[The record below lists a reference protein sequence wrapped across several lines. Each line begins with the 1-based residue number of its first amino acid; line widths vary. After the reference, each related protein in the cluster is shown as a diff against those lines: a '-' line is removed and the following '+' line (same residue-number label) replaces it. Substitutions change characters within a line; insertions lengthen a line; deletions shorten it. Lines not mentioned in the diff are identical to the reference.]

1 MIFLRQSAH
10 TYDTQLLC
18 KLLHG
23 STFYYTFVACMQDS
37 IQALT
42 NDVSLMECYFDVL
55 TDVLGNLT
63 YDVVHNKTSIW
74 SHVRQLVYKAYN
86 SSSVMQDMRRLGLNF
101 PLH

>member
-1 MIFLRQSAH
+1 
-10 TYDTQLLC
+10 
-18 KLLHG
+18 
-23 STFYYTFVACMQDS
+23 MQDS

-42 NDVSLMECYFDVL
+42 NAVSLMECYFDVL

-86 SSSVMQDMRRLGLNF
+86 SSSVMQDMRRLASTF
-101 PLH
+101 PCTKVADSITCSNSRATPNVS